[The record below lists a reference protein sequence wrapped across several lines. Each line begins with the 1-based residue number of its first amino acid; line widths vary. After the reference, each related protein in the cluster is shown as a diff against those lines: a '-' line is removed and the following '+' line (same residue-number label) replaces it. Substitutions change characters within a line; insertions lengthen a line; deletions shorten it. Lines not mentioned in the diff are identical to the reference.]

1 MSRTADEPIMRL
13 AIEQRSGSQPAR
25 IHIIGGPGSGKST
38 LSRQIAQRLDAPVFE
53 LDHIAGAGPAPA
65 FRMERSLSQR
75 LDDVERI
82 AALSTWITEG
92 SFLWW
97 TEALLRAADII
108 VWLDLPLSVA
118 MRRIV
123 TRHIR
128 EYLGDIAQQSSLRQ
142 KLQVLRYPHLR
153 HLAQFVPYT
162 TQYYRRL
169 TSDESAGERDLD
181 SGWALT
187 RAETASWL
195 EGFAS
200 KVIRCS
206 QPIDVEHLLT
216 HLTASRPV

>member
-1 MSRTADEPIMRL
+1 MMRAANESTAHL
-13 AIEQRSGSQPAR
+13 AVEQRSDSQLAR

-38 LSRQIAQRLDAPVFE
+38 LSRQIAERLGVPVFE
-53 LDHIAGAGPAPA
+53 LDTVAGSGPAPA

-75 LDDVERI
+75 LDDAERI
-82 AALSTWITEG
+82 AASPAWITEG

-108 VWLDLPLSVA
+108 VWLDVPLSVA
-118 MRRIV
+118 MRRILV
-123 TRHIR
+123 RHIR
-128 EYLGDIAQQSSLRQ
+128 EYLSDIAHQPTLRQ

-153 HLAQFVPYT
+153 HLAQFIPYT
-162 TQYYRRL
+162 RQYYRRPA
-169 TSDESAGERDLD
+169 SDEPASERDLD

-195 EGFAS
+195 EGFAG

-206 QPIDVEHLLT
+206 QPSDVERLLA
-216 HLTASRPV
+216 HLTVPQPV